1 VRRDLRCDCCQG
13 GTNDDCTLTQGSTLT
28 SCLLLT
34 LPANTRHY
42 VQVGGYRGAKGALR
56 VVVVGVPTSGNDNYA
71 RYVGNVASPPSPFC
85 YERTARCPLGR
96 SMRSHT
102 TEQPAPGVVTST
114 LSVVMA

>member
-1 VRRDLRCDCCQG
+1 VRRNLRCDCCQG

-71 RYVGNVASPPSPFC
+71 KYVDNGASPPPPP
-85 YERTARCPLGR
+85 PL
-96 SMRSHT
+96 
-102 TEQPAPGVVTST
+102 
-114 LSVVMA
+114 L